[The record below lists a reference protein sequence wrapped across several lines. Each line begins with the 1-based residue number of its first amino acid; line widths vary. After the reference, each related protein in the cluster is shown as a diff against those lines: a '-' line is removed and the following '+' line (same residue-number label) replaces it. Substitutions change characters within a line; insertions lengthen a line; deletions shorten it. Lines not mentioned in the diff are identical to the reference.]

1 MAQAIFASK
10 IPVIAAIG
18 HERDVTIADL
28 VADVRASTP
37 TDAGRILSENWRLA
51 GDKNGYF
58 ARQIKQSFQQV
69 LDGALDQ
76 LRQTWVNLT
85 GQFAQQLTLRQQ
97 RFIFLSNQV
106 MMASPTNRLK
116 QGYSIVTNRA
126 GTVIKDKKAVKKD
139 EQLSITLHQGM
150 LTAKVQ

>member
-1 MAQAIFASK
+1 V
-10 IPVIAAIG
+10 PT
-18 HERDVTIADL
+18 RTIVEAL
-28 VADVRASTP
+28 AYINWTVLAGLAVGCFSAVVWLRLQ
-37 TDAGRILSENWRLA
+37 TDATRGYLAFSAILAAVL
-51 GDKNGYF
+51 GGVV
-58 ARQIKQSFQQV
+58 V